1 MARLPPL
8 FNPLD
13 LLDPKEARIKS
24 FTMLLPMGF
33 GFLGAF
39 FLPGLQ
45 TRHRGARFVSL
56 DRKILHLYEAEP
68 GFLGHDLS
76 TTSEERREKLMM
88 SREHNMICPSCE
100 SGELHPR
107 GPTLAHCDGCSRAL
121 SEDVLKPIQQIVALP
136 GAIGTRACEC
146 SHPEMRPLP
155 DGVFWCPACDSKVLP
170 LEKDAHG
177 RLDYHGG

>member
-8 FNPLD
+8 FKPLD
-13 LLDPKEARIKS
+13 PLGPKEARIKS
-24 FTMLLPMGF
+24 FTILLPTGF

-39 FLPGLQ
+39 LLPGLQ
-45 TRHRGARFVSL
+45 TRQRGARFVSF
-56 DRKILHLYEAEP
+56 DRKIPHLYEAEP

-76 TTSEERREKLMM
+76 TTSEERRENRMM

-107 GPTLAHCDGCSRAL
+107 GPSLAHCDGCSRAL
-121 SEDVLKPIQQIVALP
+121 SGDALKTIWQIVALP
-136 GAIGTRACEC
+136 GAIGTHACEC
-146 SHPEMRPLP
+146 GHPEMRLLP
-155 DGVFWCPACDSKVLP
+155 DGLFWCPACGPEVLP

-177 RLDYHGG
+177 RLYYHGG